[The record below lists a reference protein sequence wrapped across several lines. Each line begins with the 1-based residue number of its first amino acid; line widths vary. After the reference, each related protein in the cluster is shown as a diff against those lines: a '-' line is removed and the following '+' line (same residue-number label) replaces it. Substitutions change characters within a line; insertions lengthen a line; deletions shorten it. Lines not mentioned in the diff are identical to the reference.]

1 MIDPPANS
9 SPGKNPIPA
18 PAADAPVPAAPPPPE
33 PPVRSV
39 ARSASIMAVATFLSR
54 IAGLVREQAFAF
66 FFGAGAWTDAFNV
79 AFRIPNLLRDLFAE
93 GAMSSAFVPT
103 FNATLKQ
110 DGKERAFRLMRL
122 ALNALFVLVGLLT
135 LIGIVFAPEIVQ
147 LLAPRFT
154 DQPEKFAATV
164 LMTRIMFPF
173 LLIISWAAVA
183 MGCLNSLGDFF
194 LPAIAPV
201 FFNLGLILAG
211 FTLCPWASTLGY
223 PSIVGMSV
231 GALLGGLLQMA
242 IQFPALWRH
251 GFRFGLDWDR
261 RDPGLRRIVNL
272 IIPGTMGLA
281 ATQIN
286 VAIST
291 ILATSQGD
299 GAVSWLNYAFR
310 LMQLPLGIF
319 GVAIAQA
326 TLPVISR
333 QAASGERDEMR
344 GTIAESLKLTGFV
357 NITATFALIALADPI
372 IRILFERGR
381 FGPADTLATAQ
392 ALQVYAVGLFFFSAI
407 KVLGPAFYALNNA
420 STPVRASIAS
430 VLSNIVLNVALIGSC
445 GYWGLALGSSLAAV
459 INAGILFYY
468 LDHTLGGFREGI
480 GAAFGRTLIVALAGA
495 GVMRLVFPHARELVL
510 NHGLSAGSRTLAD
523 MLGLSISVSAGLA
536 VLFFIATLLGMPEA
550 HRALEMLRRKLP
562 GFSRDSR

>member
-1 MIDPPANS
+1 MS
-9 SPGKNPIPA
+9 ES
-18 PAADAPVPAAPPPPE
+18 PPPIESHPVE
-33 PPVRSV
+33 PPKRSV
-39 ARSASIMAVATFLSR
+39 VRSASIMAVATFLSR

-110 DGKERAFRLMRL
+110 EGKEQAFRLMRL
-122 ALNALFVLVGLLT
+122 ALNTLLVLVGLLT
-135 LIGIVFAPEIVQ
+135 LIGILFAPEIVQ
-147 LLAPRFT
+147 ILAPRFA

-173 LLIISWAAVA
+173 LLAISWSAIA

-194 LPAIAPV
+194 VPAIAPI
-201 FFNLGLILAG
+201 FLNLAMIAAG
-211 FTLCPWASTLGY
+211 FTLCPWATTLGY
-223 PSIVGMSV
+223 PSVVGMAV
-231 GALLGGLLQMA
+231 GAMLGGILQMA
-242 IQFPALWRH
+242 VQFPVLWRH
-251 GFRFGLDWDR
+251 GFRFGLDWNR
-261 RDPGLRRIVNL
+261 RDPGLRRIINL
-272 IIPGTMGLA
+272 IIPGTLGLA

-344 GTIAESLKLTGFV
+344 GTLADSIKLTGFV
-357 NITATFALIALADPI
+357 NITATFSLIALAEPI
-372 IRILFERGR
+372 IRILFEHGR
-381 FGPADTLATAQ
+381 FGPSDTLATAQ
-392 ALQVYAVGLFFFSAI
+392 ALQVYALGLFFFSLI

-420 STPVRASIAS
+420 STPVRASVVS
-430 VLSNIVLNVALIGSC
+430 VLSNIVLNIALIGSC

-459 INAGILFYY
+459 INAGILFYF

-480 GAAFGRTLIVALAGA
+480 GLALGRTVLAAGIGA
-495 GVMRLVFPHARELVL
+495 GVMSLSFPLARGYILAQ
-510 NHGLSAGSRTLAD
+510 GLSAGSRTLGD
-523 MLGLSISVSAGLA
+523 LLSLGVAGGMGLL
-536 VLFFIATLLGMPEA
+536 VLFGIATLLGMPEA
-550 HRALEMLRRKLP
+550 HRALDMVRRKIF
-562 GFSRDSR
+562 GASR